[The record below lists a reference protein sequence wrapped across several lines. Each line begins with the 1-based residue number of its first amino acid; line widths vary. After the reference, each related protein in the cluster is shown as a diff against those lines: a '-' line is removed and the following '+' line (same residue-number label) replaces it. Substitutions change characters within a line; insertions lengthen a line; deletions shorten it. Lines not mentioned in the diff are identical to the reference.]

1 MSLVQIQSPRPS
13 AVAGLPATGN
23 GETEERM
30 RVRIY
35 QPSKTAMQSGRGGTK
50 RWALEFEPG
59 ARRDMDPQMGWTS
72 SRDTR
77 AQVRMSFDTLEEA
90 VAYAEKQGYAYSVQP
105 VSARA
110 VRPKAY
116 SDNFRYDRIGRWTH

>member
-1 MSLVQIQSPRPS
+1 
-13 AVAGLPATGN
+13 
-23 GETEERM
+23 M

-35 QPSKTAMQSGRGGTK
+35 QPSKTAMQSGRAGTK
-50 RWALEFEPG
+50 RWTLEFEPG
-59 ARRDMDPQMGWTS
+59 ARREIDPLMGWTG

-90 VAYAEKQGYAYSVQP
+90 VAYAEREGYAYSVQP
-105 VSARA
+105 VLARA
-110 VRPKAY
+110 VRPKSY

>member
-1 MSLVQIQSPRPS
+1 
-13 AVAGLPATGN
+13 
-23 GETEERM
+23 M

-35 QPSKTAMQSGRGGTK
+35 QPTKTAMQSGRSGTK
-50 RWALEFEPG
+50 RRALEFEPE
-59 ARRDMDPQMGWTS
+59 ARREMDPLMGWTS

-90 VAYAEKQGYAYSVQP
+90 VAYAEKQGYAYGVQ
-105 VSARA
+105 SAQARV
-110 VRPKAY
+110 VRPKSY

>member
-13 AVAGLPATGN
+13 AAAGILAAGN
-23 GETEERM
+23 GETEGRM
-30 RVRIY
+30 GVRIY

-50 RWALEFEPG
+50 RWMLEFEPG
-59 ARRDMDPQMGWTS
+59 ARREMDPLMGWTS

-90 VAYAEKQGYAYSVQP
+90 VAYAEKQGYAYSVQ
-105 VSARA
+105 SAQERT
-110 VRPKAY
+110 VRPKSY
-116 SDNFRYDRIGRWTH
+116 SDNFRYDRVGPWTH

>member
-13 AVAGLPATGN
+13 AAAGIAVASY
-23 GETEERM
+23 GEGRM

-50 RWALEFEPG
+50 RWTLEFEPG
-59 ARRDMDPQMGWTS
+59 ARREMDPLMGWTS

-77 AQVRMSFDTLEEA
+77 AQVHMSFDTLEEA
-90 VAYAEKQGYAYSVQP
+90 VAYAEKQGYAYSVQAA
-105 VSARA
+105 SART
-110 VRPKAY
+110 VRPKSY
-116 SDNFRYDRIGRWTH
+116 SDNFRYDRVGRWTH